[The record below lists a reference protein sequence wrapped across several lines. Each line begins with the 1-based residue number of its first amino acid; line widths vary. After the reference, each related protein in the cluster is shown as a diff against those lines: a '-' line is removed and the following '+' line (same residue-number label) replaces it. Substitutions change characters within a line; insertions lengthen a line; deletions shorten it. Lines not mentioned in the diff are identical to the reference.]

1 MFIAFGVVTL
11 EVIMGRHPGELITS
25 LLSSASSSSSSPS
38 IVDHCLLNDVMD
50 QRPSPPVNQVAEEV
64 VVAVK
69 LALACLRV
77 NPQSRPTMQQSCSST
92 LNTVATI
99 FKTVPHYYVGVRR
112 FFSLRTFQQISMVVQ
127 AIVYYREETH
137 PVPVEMTRGN
147 VQLFRSMICH
157 HVMSLQPLE
166 YIFSLKGSSIR
177 AVVEECRN
185 ANDCVSTSEG
195 FSGMN
200 LFNQSNWSNQCLH
213 SRRYTSG
220 VNNTGDL
227 KTLHADMGLIA
238 WGALLPFGQSSQ
250 DTSSIM
256 ILNGRALYNGL
267 ESDGI
272 PKFNIHRPLGSLVFC
287 LSILQVLELIL
298 RPDKT
303 SKWRK
308 DWKHHWVGRL
318 ALFLGALKIVIGL
331 LVQEAGSGWKIGYG
345 FLITF
350 ILVTVTVLD
359 VSLGLGRSNKADAIP
374 VFGCN

>member
-1 MFIAFGVVTL
+1 MPTTV
-11 EVIMGRHPGELITS
+11 S
-25 LLSSASSSSSSPS
+25 LLLRLPNNLRHWILGQLILLIGGASM
-38 IVDHCLLNDVMD
+38 L
-50 QRPSPPVNQVAEEV
+50 
-64 VVAVK
+64 
-69 LALACLRV
+69 
-77 NPQSRPTMQQSCSST
+77 
-92 LNTVATI
+92 
-99 FKTVPHYYVGVRR
+99 G
-112 FFSLRTFQQISMVVQ
+112 
-127 AIVYYREETH
+127 
-137 PVPVEMTRGN
+137 
-147 VQLFRSMICH
+147 
-157 HVMSLQPLE
+157 
-166 YIFSLKGSSIR
+166 
-177 AVVEECRN
+177 
-185 ANDCVSTSEG
+185 
-195 FSGMN
+195 
-200 LFNQSNWSNQCLH
+200 
-213 SRRYTSG
+213 YTSG

-238 WGALLPFGQSSQ
+238 WGALLPFGAIIPRYFKHHDPQWF
-250 DTSSIM
+250 DRHISIQ
-256 ILNGRALYNGL
+256 IVGFLLGLATVVAGRALYNGL

-359 VSLGLGRSNKADAIP
+359 VSLGLGRSNKADATP

>member
-1 MFIAFGVVTL
+1 
-11 EVIMGRHPGELITS
+11 
-25 LLSSASSSSSSPS
+25 
-38 IVDHCLLNDVMD
+38 
-50 QRPSPPVNQVAEEV
+50 
-64 VVAVK
+64 
-69 LALACLRV
+69 
-77 NPQSRPTMQQSCSST
+77 
-92 LNTVATI
+92 
-99 FKTVPHYYVGVRR
+99 
-112 FFSLRTFQQISMVVQ
+112 
-127 AIVYYREETH
+127 
-137 PVPVEMTRGN
+137 
-147 VQLFRSMICH
+147 
-157 HVMSLQPLE
+157 
-166 YIFSLKGSSIR
+166 
-177 AVVEECRN
+177 
-185 ANDCVSTSEG
+185 
-195 FSGMN
+195 MN

-213 SRRYTSG
+213 SRREGLISRKIKWELQIKLFEVWYGKFLFCLTGYTSG

-238 WGALLPFGQSSQ
+238 WGALLPFGAIIPRYFKHHDPQWF
-250 DTSSIM
+250 DRHISIQ
-256 ILNGRALYNGL
+256 IVGFLLGLATVVAGRALYNGL

-287 LSILQVLELIL
+287 LSILQVCFRLGRGLYLTSTKYISSGMLKTKFSSCQVLELIL